1 MFVCVKLN
9 YKLDNF
15 FRKVIY
21 KNKQTFSGSELVL
34 LFFLRNFL
42 LSIHQNEIDRQ
53 KRFLRVTE
61 KVNQRKQVDCETDK
75 RTREIKIL
83 KRSSKKIERDG
94 ENEK

>member
-1 MFVCVKLN
+1 M
-9 YKLDNF
+9 
-15 FRKVIY
+15 
-21 KNKQTFSGSELVL
+21 
-34 LFFLRNFL
+34 
-42 LSIHQNEIDRQ
+42 DRQ